1 MATSTGSQAVQRGAC
16 TFQREMRCYSHRE
29 NSSNF
34 TANLY
39 LTSDGEVSYHSQQIS
54 TAWHGHWNLHH
65 HDHKMVIQ
73 FSDEGD
79 VTNLDTLVVF
89 LCMGNADGT
98 DAVGIPEAAADAQE
112 LRSRDHLRC
121 DEFCSSPGELSEARL
136 RLYG

>member
-1 MATSTGSQAVQRGAC
+1 MAASTGSQAVQRGAC

-39 LTSDGEVSYHSQQIS
+39 LTSDGDVSYHSQQIS

-65 HDHKMVIQ
+65 HDRKMVIQ
-73 FSDEGD
+73 FSGEGD

-98 DAVGIPEAAADAQE
+98 DEIWVGRD
-112 LRSRDHLRC
+112 SRQKRIT
-121 DEFCSSPGELSEARL
+121 L
-136 RLYG
+136 RLLDQYRECTACRMWHIV